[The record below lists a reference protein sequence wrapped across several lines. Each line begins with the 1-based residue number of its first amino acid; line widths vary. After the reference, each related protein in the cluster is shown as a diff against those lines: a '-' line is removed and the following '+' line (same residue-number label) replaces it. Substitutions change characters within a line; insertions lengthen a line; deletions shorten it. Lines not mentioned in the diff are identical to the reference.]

1 MSLRFLLLLG
11 LGLASA
17 AVSAEVPS
25 ACDVL
30 VVGAGPAGLGAAL
43 AAAKSGARTVIVERG
58 GEVGGTAVQ
67 AGINRIGLFHAW
79 GRQVVDGPVWTVV
92 TNSVALDGGRLPDIS
107 KPMGR
112 RHSSHCVTV
121 NPIVYAAVAEEAL
134 HTVGVE
140 VRLYSFPVAIRRGR
154 DSWQVDVASDAG
166 VMMLEARQI
175 VDATGNASVAAM
187 VGARR
192 IMEGPAS
199 RQPGSCHGIW
209 DLKGCTCDADALNE
223 AQSEAIRRGEL
234 LPTDVIGKMS
244 DFVRSGGWA
253 NYIPCANN
261 ENAATRAETNRR
273 GRAAMLRI
281 LRFLKGQPGCTS
293 ARIVQTAPET
303 GVRETYRVVGERTIT
318 GEDYLSGRIFED
330 AVCYSYWMIDPHD
343 ARRPKAEL
351 VYLDEGKVATVPL
364 SALLPLG
371 VENLLVAG
379 RAVSSDHVANSA
391 LRVQASCMA
400 MGQAAGVAA
409 ALAARRGCDVRK
421 LGILQIHQGLR
432 DLGAVVPMENKEKR

>member
-1 MSLRFLLLLG
+1 MEKNMTDEEVLKEIDRQEKRF
-11 LGLASA
+11 
-17 AVSAEVPS
+17 
-25 ACDVL
+25 
-30 VVGAGPAGLGAAL
+30 
-43 AAAKSGARTVIVERG
+43 AAAK
-58 GEVGGTAVQ
+58 
-67 AGINRIGLFHAW
+67 
-79 GRQVVDGPVWTVV
+79 
-92 TNSVALDGGRLPDIS
+92 
-107 KPMGR
+107 
-112 RHSSHCVTV
+112 C
-121 NPIVYAAVAEEAL
+121 
-134 HTVGVE
+134 
-140 VRLYSFPVAIRRGR
+140 
-154 DSWQVDVASDAG
+154 
-166 VMMLEARQI
+166 
-175 VDATGNASVAAM
+175 
-187 VGARR
+187 GARR
-192 IMEGPAS
+192 IMEDPAS
-199 RQPGSCHGIW
+199 RQPGSCHGVW
-209 DLKGCTCDADALNE
+209 DLKGCTCDADAIDK

-261 ENAATRAETNRR
+261 ENAAARAETNRR
-273 GRAAMLRI
+273 GRAAMLRV
-281 LRFLKGQPGCTS
+281 LRFLKGQPGCAS

-351 VYLDEGKVATVPL
+351 IYLAEGKVATVPL
-364 SALLPLG
+364 SALIPQG

-409 ALAARRGCDVRK
+409 ALAARRVCDARK
-421 LGILQIHQGLR
+421 LGISEIRQGLCG
-432 DLGAVVPMENKEKR
+432 LGAIVPPFWGMAR